1 MEGRSHHRYRII
13 AALACASFLTSTL
26 AARPAAAE
34 PLEAEASAL
43 FKRGVAALQKNSF
56 ALAVDMFKRSYELNP
71 KAATIC
77 NLAITY
83 DRWPGHEADALTAYR
98 TCAED
103 DRSGRFRDHAL
114 ERSRTLRTQI
124 PQPDPEPEPVPEP
137 VHQPP
142 RQPEPVPTPLP
153 PPPRPIQLAPPI
165 LVPVQPAKRESR
177 HRLLISGGIITGLG
191 VVLLAAGIGTNV
203 KSNQAIDQLNPF
215 VVELDDGSL
224 EIPGDKQSLYDSAV
238 NNQRAAKALYGTGG
252 VVTAAGVT
260 MMIVGAAID
269 F

>member
-1 MEGRSHHRYRII
+1 M
-13 AALACASFLTSTL
+13 
-26 AARPAAAE
+26 RPAAAE
-34 PLEAEASAL
+34 TPENEASTL

-56 ALAVDMFKRSYELNP
+56 ALAVDMFKRSYDLNP

-114 ERSRTLRTQI
+114 ERSRTLRTQLP
-124 PQPDPEPEPVPEP
+124 PQTDPEPEPVPVP
-137 VHQPP
+137 VPVPQPVRQPSP
-142 RQPEPVPTPLP
+142 RQTEPAP
-153 PPPRPIQLAPPI
+153 PPPPPIQLAPPV

-177 HRLLISGGIITGLG
+177 HRLLISGGVITALG

-203 KSNQAIDQLNPF
+203 KSNQAIDELNPF
-215 VVELDDGSL
+215 VVERDGVL
-224 EIPGDKQSLYDSAV
+224 EIPSDKQSLYDTAV
-238 NNQRAAKALYGTGG
+238 NNQRAAKALYGTAG

>member
-1 MEGRSHHRYRII
+1 M
-13 AALACASFLTSTL
+13 
-26 AARPAAAE
+26 AE

-114 ERSRTLRTQI
+114 ERSRTLRTQLP
-124 PQPDPEPEPVPEP
+124 PQPDPEPEPVPVPLPPP
-137 VHQPP
+137 VRPPP
-142 RQPEPVPTPLP
+142 RQPDPAPQVQ

-177 HRLLISGGIITGLG
+177 HRLLISGGIITALG
-191 VVLLAAGIGTNV
+191 VVLLAAGIGANV
-203 KSNQAIDQLNPF
+203 KSNQAVDQLNPY